1 MLVAG
6 SVQAQNTRDDRS
18 SAYKLLSSNSDLRMS
33 APDTLLAAAV
43 RTALERDPDVRMA
56 QAELTA
62 ADIETD
68 IARSGYYPALSAS
81 SGPET
86 KGLAYDLT
94 LSQTL
99 YDFGQVRSQVGRAS
113 AMSGRRQA
121 DILVKRDDIAL
132 KVTEL
137 WLDIAAKRQSLDLID
152 GHLDE
157 LDRLRVM
164 AEDRAK
170 VGYSDDA
177 EVGRA
182 QLAVATAGNVRAR
195 LEGELQEAENAYQ
208 IYVGRPAEHAGLPEN
223 PSFLTLFR
231 SAEALEGAIQAAPLY
246 RRSVMETEAVS
257 ASLRYA
263 EASRYPRVVL
273 EGGVQRR
280 EIGGIMVDDSTIG
293 IRLRMPT
300 QQGLSSFQR
309 PRLEAARVEASRLG
323 VDAMTRD
330 LQRTVSGLVTA
341 NRELEG
347 QIEASGTKVAQSRN
361 VRTSYWDQFRVGFRG
376 LQDLIVIE
384 TEYFEAE
391 RQLLDLSVERLRNE
405 YRAAAQ
411 LGLLADSFNNRIGR
425 QAGQE

>member
-1 MLVAG
+1 MLVASSG
-6 SVQAQNTRDDRS
+6 QAQTTRDNRS
-18 SAYKLLSSNSDLRMS
+18 STYTLQSSNSALRVS
-33 APDTLLAAAV
+33 APDSFLAAAV
-43 RTALERDPDVRMA
+43 RAALERDPDVRMA
-56 QAELTA
+56 HAELSA

-68 IARSGYYPALSAS
+68 IARSGYFPALSAS

-86 KGLAYDLT
+86 KGLAYDVT

-99 YDFGQVRSQVGRAS
+99 YDFGQVRSQVGRAT
-113 AMSGRRQA
+113 AISGRRQA

-137 WLDIAAKRQSLDLID
+137 WLDIAAKRQSLGLMQ
-152 GHLDE
+152 GHLSE
-157 LDRLRVM
+157 LERLRVM

-177 EVGRA
+177 EVSRA
-182 QLAVATAGNVRAR
+182 QLAVATAGTVRAR

-208 IYVGRPAEHAGLPEN
+208 IYVGRPADQVDLPDN
-223 PSFLTLFR
+223 PAFLTLLR
-231 SAEALEGAIQAAPLY
+231 SPDALESAIEAAPLY

-300 QQGLSSFQR
+300 QQGFSSFQR
-309 PRLEAARVEASRLG
+309 PQLEAARLEASRLG

-347 QIEASGTKVAQSRN
+347 QIEASGAKVSQSRN

-411 LGLLADSFNNRIGR
+411 LGLLADSFNTRTGR